1 MEMRFEKSSFAGR
14 LYSMLKVDFRRM
26 FKTPFFY
33 IMAGICLAI
42 PILTLVMTTM
52 MGGGGDAAA
61 MGTFTSVWQAIGSES
76 GAAMAMDMTGMCN
89 INMMYFLSAVL
100 VCVFVAE
107 DFRSG
112 YAKNLFTVRSKKG
125 DYVVSKTIVCFI
137 ACVGLLLSYF
147 VGAMIGGAIAGLP
160 FEPGAAGIPGIVMCM
175 LAKVFLMAVF
185 VGIYLILSA
194 VGKSRTWLSLIGSFV
209 AGMLMFM
216 MIPMMTPIDAT
227 IMHVVL
233 CLAGGALFSVG
244 LGAANCAIL
253 AKSSLA

>member
-1 MEMRFEKSSFAGR
+1 MR
-14 LYSMLKVDFRRM
+14 
-26 FKTPFFY
+26 
-33 IMAGICLAI
+33 
-42 PILTLVMTTM
+42 
-52 MGGGGDAAA
+52 
-61 MGTFTSVWQAIGSES
+61 
-76 GAAMAMDMTGMCN
+76 
-89 INMMYFLSAVL
+89 
-100 VCVFVAE
+100 FVAE

-244 LGAANCAIL
+244 LGAANRAIL

>member
-1 MEMRFEKSSFAGR
+1 MEMRFEKISFAGR
-14 LYSMLKVDFRRM
+14 LRSMLKVDFQRM
-26 FKTPFFY
+26 FRMPFFY

-52 MGGGGDAAA
+52 MGEGGDAAA

-100 VCVFVAE
+100 VCVYVTD

-160 FEPGAAGIPGIVMCM
+160 FEPGAAGVPSIVMCM
-175 LAKVFLMAVF
+175 LAKVFLMGVF
-185 VGIYLILSA
+185 VGIYLILST
-194 VGKSRTWLSLIGSFV
+194 VGKSRTWLSLIGSFM
-209 AGMLMFM
+209 AGMLLFM

-227 IMHVVL
+227 IMHAIL
-233 CLAGGALFSVG
+233 CLAGGVLFSVG
-244 LGAANCAIL
+244 LGAVSNVIL
-253 AKSSLA
+253 RKTSLV